1 VPARGRVWQG
11 VPSAGGRGA
20 GLAATGIGG
29 RGDVERL
36 RRDAGAGSCLRGQS
50 LMNICLARA
59 RETGRTI
66 IRPAC
71 QEIRK
76 MHTLIGIDEGGHE
89 RTN

>member
-36 RRDAGAGSCLRGQS
+36 RRDAGAGSCLLGQS
-50 LMNICLARA
+50 QMNIRIARA
-59 RETGRTI
+59 REK
-66 IRPAC
+66 
-71 QEIRK
+71 QEEPSSGLLVKRYAKRIP
-76 MHTLIGIDEGGHE
+76 
-89 RTN
+89 